1 MGEPQVKFSKKNR
14 AIQLMAVAGILA
26 ILVPSILAGFLMGW
40 FWLFLLTALVFV
52 PLLFLERRL
61 DGT

>member
-1 MGEPQVKFSKKNR
+1 
-14 AIQLMAVAGILA
+14 MAVAGILA